1 MSGGVVA
8 AVIGKLGPAILAL
21 ALLSS
26 TAYVIRTTLRKRHVA
41 PGPPRLPILGNIFQ
55 LPPTLQFIRFT
66 EWAQEY
72 GICSSFLDDP
82 TQSTSIK

>member
-1 MSGGVVA
+1 MFGGVLA
-8 AVIGKLGPAILAL
+8 AAIGKLGPTVLVL

-26 TAYVIRTTLRKRHVA
+26 TAYVIRVTMRKRHVA

-55 LPPTLQFIRFT
+55 LPPTLQFVRFT

-72 GICSSFLDDP
+72 GPCSSFLND
-82 TQSTSIK
+82 TIWLTSIV